1 MYQTQKGF
9 TLIELLIVITIA
21 AVMAVIALPNMNQ
34 WIASRRAAS
43 QAEQIANLLRF
54 ARNEAVRLNLPVY
67 ICPVKIKSDGSHNG
81 CIHKK
86 NSTST
91 STSIGMLA
99 YAKKNEDSNYKNDG
113 VDLSIRYI
121 ILNGDTE
128 KVEYRFDYIPIGT
141 SRSALSSSDP
151 KEVWWKFLRNGT
163 FEYSNNKGESYQFSD
178 GYIKISLTDKS
189 AADAETKKAR
199 ATVLLINGNGHV
211 EICAKNDD
219 REICEY
225 TSK

>member
-21 AVMAVIALPNMNQ
+21 AVMAVIAFPNMNQ

-86 NSTST
+86 TVPVPVLVCWPTPIKTKNPAIEMMESIYLSATSFSMATLKKWNTASTIFPSVLHVPP
-91 STSIGMLA
+91 SPLPLQKSG
-99 YAKKNEDSNYKNDG
+99 G
-113 VDLSIRYI
+113 VSFPMVHLNIQPMARI
-121 ILNGDTE
+121 INFQT
-128 KVEYRFDYIPIGT
+128 
-141 SRSALSSSDP
+141 A
-151 KEVWWKFLRNGT
+151 
-163 FEYSNNKGESYQFSD
+163 
-178 GYIKISLTDKS
+178 
-189 AADAETKKAR
+189 
-199 ATVLLINGNGHV
+199 
-211 EICAKNDD
+211 
-219 REICEY
+219 
-225 TSK
+225 TSKLA

>member
-91 STSIGMLA
+91 SIGMLA
-99 YAKKNEDSNYKNDG
+99 YANQNKK
-113 VDLSIRYI
+113 
-121 ILNGDTE
+121 
-128 KVEYRFDYIPIGT
+128 P
-141 SRSALSSSDP
+141 
-151 KEVWWKFLRNGT
+151 
-163 FEYSNNKGESYQFSD
+163 SYQMMESIYLSATSFSMATLKKWNTAST
-178 GYIKISLTDKS
+178 IFPSVLHVPSSPLPLQKS
-189 AADAETKKAR
+189 G
-199 ATVLLINGNGHV
+199 GNSFPMVHLN
-211 EICAKNDD
+211 I
-219 REICEY
+219 
-225 TSK
+225 